1 METPILLPHERL
13 DEVNHGILL
22 IQNTNGLTFGTDALL
37 LAAFLPCAPLGN
49 AAELG
54 GGTGIISLLA
64 LKTRSLLHV
73 DCIEVQKDYAELI
86 ARNAALNGV
95 TERLSVHAEDLR
107 DYAAL
112 GERCGKA
119 DTVFTNPPY
128 MSLAGKENRAR
139 EKQAARHEVF
149 GGIGDFVR
157 AGARLLRYGGRFFCV
172 YRPDRLMD
180 LLCALREN
188 RLEPKRMTFVHAD
201 GQTPPAMV
209 LVEALSGGRC
219 SLRVTPPLHIYR
231 DHETRPRVY
240 TEEMKMILEEGRFPS
255 VYE

>member
-1 METPILLPHERL
+1 MDTPVLRAQERL
-13 DEVNHGILL
+13 DEVNHGIRL

-37 LAAFLPCAPLGN
+37 LAAFLPCSPLGRT
-49 AAELG
+49 AELG

-64 LKTRSLLHV
+64 LKTRTCQHI
-73 DCIEVQKDYAELI
+73 DCIEVQPEYAALI
-86 ARNAALNGV
+86 ERNAALNGI
-95 TERLSVHAEDLR
+95 TEQLTVHAEDLR
-107 DYAAL
+107 DYAAA
-112 GERCGKA
+112 GARCGSF
-119 DTVFTNPPY
+119 DTVFSNPPY
-128 MSLAGKENRAR
+128 MALTGKENRAP

-172 YRPDRLMD
+172 YRPNRLMD